1 MTVPVL
7 TPPTL
12 PLPGPAAGPP
22 ARLRVVRVLLL
33 VEVVLALVSTLES
46 AVVAVVG
53 LGSPAAPLLTGAV
66 AVALALV
73 TRRAGRPGRPF
84 PRRLVL
90 LTQGVLLASA
100 VVDVVVALAQ
110 HYPPLLVPTLTR
122 LVLPGAVVVL
132 ARRR

>member
-22 ARLRVVRVLLL
+22 PRLRVARVLLL
-33 VEVVLALVSTLES
+33 VEMVLALVSTLES

-53 LGSPAAPLLTGAV
+53 LGTPTAPLLTGGV
-66 AVALALV
+66 AVVLALV

-90 LTQGVLLASA
+90 VTQGVLLAA
-100 VVDVVVALAQ
+100 AGVDLVVALAEQ
-110 HYPPLLVPTLTR
+110 AAPLLVPTLTR
-122 LVLPGAVVVL
+122 AVLPAAVVVL
-132 ARRR
+132 VRRR